1 MKKTIVY
8 TTDGRQTE
16 ILNAAIY
23 SAHKF
28 IPDAEIV
35 VLTQTNKLAN
45 RIYDKSVKIENISRL
60 LTELGYSE
68 LGYGFRR
75 HAFGAFFK
83 LLVPL
88 VDNLK
93 DLEQVLVLDSDVLI
107 HGSQFAQL
115 FTYEALPDS
124 EASAAAD
131 IHDSSDRIGKV
142 FSRIS
147 SKAVNDDVLAKVWE
161 GKNAFSNQVY
171 VNQGVMLWYPASI
184 DKEFYRRR
192 LDAYYKNEHAF
203 EFAECDFV
211 NAFMRID
218 RGIPARFHAYDS
230 GENEEHKEFAVHYI
244 LEGKVKMHIKAVEMG
259 FDPCQ
264 DVERVVVY
272 ESDGGDQA
280 RLRGSLWSMRRI
292 MGRGTKVYILTSRA
306 NADDFPHG
314 RELQKTFDV
323 QFIHVSDTLLSELG
337 LNLDSWRLKWPFAV
351 MYKMLLPFIPEL
363 AEHHNVLHLDTDTV
377 VASPEA
383 LNLFRLPTEGL
394 ECHGAKDISDPET
407 KNFIPGNEPKVML
420 SDIYN
425 EMVSRVWSTHSLAC
439 KEYIN
444 VGVVVFHLDEIRK
457 DLDWYSQRLQW
468 GFDGI
473 NRGIYRYPEQDV
485 TNWFLTVGLL
495 NPKYNRFSY
504 EVGYDLYKRGFI
516 LHYAS
521 RRKRVMSGQLGALGY
536 TGID

>member
-16 ILNAAIY
+16 LLNAAIY

-35 VLTQTNKLAN
+35 VLTQTNTLSS
-45 RIYDKSVKIENISRL
+45 RIYDKSVRIENISGL
-60 LTELGYSE
+60 LNELGYTE

-75 HAFGAFFK
+75 HAWGAFFK
-83 LLVPL
+83 LLIPL
-88 VDNLK
+88 VNSLK

-107 HGSQFAQL
+107 HSASFAQI
-115 FTYEALPDS
+115 FTFESLTGSEAAASADITDDS
-124 EASAAAD
+124 E
-131 IHDSSDRIGKV
+131 RIKRV
-142 FSRIS
+142 LARIS
-147 SKAVNDDVLAKVWE
+147 STVSDEVIQKVWK
-161 GKNAFSNQVY
+161 GQKAFSNKTY

-192 LDAYYKNEHAF
+192 LDAYYKEEQAF

-211 NAFMRID
+211 NAFMHID
-218 RGIPARFHAYDS
+218 SELPAMFHAYDQ
-230 GENEEHKEFAVHYI
+230 GDKEDHKEFAVHYI
-244 LEGKVKMHIKAVEMG
+244 RDGKVKMHIKAVEMG

-264 DVERVVVY
+264 DVEKVVVY
-272 ESDGGDQA
+272 ESDGGDGD
-280 RLRGSLWSMRRI
+280 RLRGALWSMRRI
-292 MGRGTKVYILTSRA
+292 MGRGTKVYILTNRA
-306 NADDFPHG
+306 SVDDFPHG
-314 RELQKTFDV
+314 RELQRTFDV
-323 QFIHVSDTLLSELG
+323 QFVHVSDTLLSELG
-337 LNLDSWRLKWPFAV
+337 LNLNTWRLRWPFTV

-363 AEHHNVLHLDTDTV
+363 ARHHNVLHLDSDTV
-377 VASPEA
+377 VVSPEA
-383 LNLFRLPTEGL
+383 LNLFRLSSEGV
-394 ECHGAKDISDPET
+394 ECHGSKDVSGPET

-420 SDIYN
+420 TDIYN
-425 EMVSRVWSTHSLAC
+425 EMTARVWTTHNLAC

-473 NRGIYRYPEQDV
+473 NRGIYKCPEQDV

-495 NPKYNRFSY
+495 NPRYNRFSHD
-504 EVGYDLYKRGFI
+504 VGYNLYKQGFI

-521 RRKRVMSGQLGALGY
+521 GRKRVMAGQLGALGY